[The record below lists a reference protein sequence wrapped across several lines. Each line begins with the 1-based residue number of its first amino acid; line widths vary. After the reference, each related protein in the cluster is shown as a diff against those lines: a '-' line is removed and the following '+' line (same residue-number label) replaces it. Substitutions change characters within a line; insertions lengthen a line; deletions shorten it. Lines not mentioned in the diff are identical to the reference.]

1 MERWIMGFDAVS
13 PCRPNAPRALRTQ
26 LVVGQNAARVNQRE
40 AGRVRG
46 GGASGQ
52 CHALGAR
59 AVRSHRRHP
68 CVGVA

>member
-1 MERWIMGFDAVS
+1 
-13 PCRPNAPRALRTQ
+13 
-26 LVVGQNAARVNQRE
+26 
-40 AGRVRG
+40 VRG